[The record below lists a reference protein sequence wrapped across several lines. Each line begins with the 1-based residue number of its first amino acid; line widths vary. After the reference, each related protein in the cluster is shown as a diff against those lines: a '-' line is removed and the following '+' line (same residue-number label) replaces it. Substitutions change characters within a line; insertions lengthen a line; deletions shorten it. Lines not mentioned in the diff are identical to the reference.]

1 MPDKNLLRAVLAGR
15 ARPVLWLAG
24 AFSIAFYWALAE
36 TLIVRSCFNSGFYFS
51 TSFSSALNGRIV
63 FYALA
68 SLAIWALAV
77 LGSRLWRRLR
87 RRDAPLPAV
96 GARGLLVL
104 GAAAAWANLNLVA
117 TYAAHS
123 KLGVPSTNP
132 LLLLAL
138 GGVPALII
146 TAGLF
151 LLITRLWRRFRAA
164 KIALTALAYVALATA
179 VVVAASSYGYKYYR
193 SWSRPVPS
201 DLPDVVL
208 ITLDAWR
215 ADMFSEE
222 RTPNIFNFAQKNA
235 LVFTDARAPSSWTLP
250 SFAATMNGCHTITN
264 AAGVE
269 STVEKRRTWAEVMR
283 DNGYDTFAVL
293 SNPYLDAVR
302 FVHRGFSYYDYVNF
316 NAALSALHFYDTAWY
331 FALRGS
337 IFKPE
342 EPGRTSRR
350 LTEKTLALLR
360 RRTAR
365 PKFIWVHYLDPHYPY
380 QPEAEVLAKEAPGL
394 LDKRDYGTN
403 RGKLSE
409 DNVDIIKALYAYEV
423 ETTDAYVGRL
433 LAEVEAR
440 GNTLTIISSDH
451 GEEFFEHGNSEHR
464 KTVYEEVV
472 RVPLII
478 SPPARERGRPNTRR
492 VSTPTSLVDVAP
504 SVLSFVGLPVP
515 ATMEGRKGLLGSNAP
530 QNPEIYLTFRHPD
543 NRFFGAV
550 IKENKKV
557 IIKTGGEKITDEY
570 FDLGPDPLEQ
580 RPLPL
585 GAQGQEL
592 KRTLTG
598 WLDSRPDFRE
608 EEAEGRLSFGERED
622 LRALGYM

>member
-1 MPDKNLLRAVLAGR
+1 MAGKKSLRAILAKS
-15 ARPVLWLAG
+15 ARPALWLAG

-36 TLIVRSCFNSGFYFS
+36 TLLVRRCFNSGYYFS

-68 SLAIWALAV
+68 SLAIWALLA
-77 LGSRLWRRLR
+77 LGIRSWRRLR
-87 RRDAPLPAV
+87 RRDAPLAAV
-96 GARGLLVL
+96 GGRALLIL

-117 TYAAHS
+117 TYAAYS
-123 KLGVPSTNP
+123 KLGAAISNT

-138 GGVPALII
+138 GGVPAVII
-146 TAGLF
+146 VAALFF
-151 LLITRLWRRFRAA
+151 LLRKLWGRFVAA
-164 KIALTALAYVALATA
+164 KTVLRNLAYVALATA
-179 VVVAASSYGYKYYR
+179 VVVAASSYGYKYYKA
-193 SWSRPVPS
+193 WSRPVPS

-215 ADMFSEE
+215 ADMFLEE
-222 RTPNIFNFAQKNA
+222 RTPNIFEFAQKNA

-264 AAGVE
+264 AMGVE

-302 FVHRGFSYYDYVNF
+302 YVHRGFSHYDYVNF
-316 NAALSALHFYDTAWY
+316 NAVLSAVHFYDTAWY

-337 IFKPE
+337 MFKPE

-360 RRTAR
+360 RSTAR

-380 QPEAEVLAKEAPGL
+380 QPETYVLAKEAPGL

-409 DNVDIIKALYAYEV
+409 ENVDIIKALYAYEV

-433 LAEVEAR
+433 LAELSPR

-451 GEEFFEHGNSEHR
+451 GEEFFEHGNFEHR

-478 SPPARERGRPNTRR
+478 SPPAREPGRPNAGPVT
-492 VSTPTSLVDVAP
+492 TPTSLVDVAP

-515 ATMEGRKGLLGSNAP
+515 ATMEGRKGLLASNAP
-530 QNPEIYLTFRHPD
+530 QNPTIYITFRHPD
-543 NRFFGAV
+543 NRFFGAI
-550 IKENKKV
+550 IKEYKKA
-557 IIKTGGEKITDEY
+557 IIRTEDERVAAEY
-570 FDLGPDPLEQ
+570 FDLGADPLEQ

-585 GAQGQEL
+585 GAQGQKL
-592 KRTLTG
+592 RRTLTG

-622 LRALGYM
+622 LRALGYI

>member
-1 MPDKNLLRAVLAGR
+1 MPGKNPLRTTLAER

-24 AFSIAFYWALAE
+24 TFSIAFYWALAE
-36 TLIVRSCFNSGFYFS
+36 TLIVRRCFNSGLYFS
-51 TSFSSALNGRIV
+51 RSFSSALIGRIV

-68 SLAIWALAV
+68 SLAIWALVA
-77 LGSRLWRRLR
+77 LGVRLWRRLR
-87 RRDAPLPAV
+87 RRDAPLTAV
-96 GARGLLVL
+96 GGRGLLVL
-104 GAAAAWANLNLVA
+104 GVAATWANLNLAA
-117 TYAAHS
+117 TYSAYS
-123 KLGVPSTNP
+123 KLDVPFSNSF
-132 LLLLAL
+132 LLLAL
-138 GGVPALII
+138 GGIPALII
-146 TAGLF
+146 TGGLF
-151 LLITRLWRRFRAA
+151 LFLTWLWRRFKAA
-164 KIALTALAYVALATA
+164 RFALTALGYLALVVA
-179 VVVAASSYGYKYYR
+179 VVVSASSYGYKYYR

-222 RTPNIFNFAQKNA
+222 LTPNIFNFSQKNA
-235 LVFTDARAPSSWTLP
+235 LVFTDTRAPSSWTLP
-250 SFAATMNGCHTITN
+250 TFAAMMNGSHTITN
-264 AAGVE
+264 ATGVE
-269 STVEKRRTWAEVMR
+269 STVETRRTWAEVMR
-283 DNGYDTFAVL
+283 DNGYDTFAVI

-302 FVHRGFSYYDYVNF
+302 FIHRGFSHYDYVNF
-316 NAALSALHFYDTAWY
+316 KAVLSAIHFYDTAWY

-380 QPEAEVLAKEAPGL
+380 QPEADVLAKEAPGL
-394 LDKRDYGTN
+394 LDKRDYGTKRN
-403 RGKLSE
+403 KLSA

-433 LAEVEAR
+433 LAELPAR
-440 GNTLTIISSDH
+440 ANTLTIISSDH
-451 GEEFFEHGNSEHR
+451 GEEFFEHGNIEHR
-464 KTVYEEVV
+464 KTVYEEVA

-478 SPPARERGRPNTRR
+478 SPPARERDRPNTRR
-492 VSTPTSLVDVAP
+492 VTTPTSLVDIAP

-515 ATMEGRKGLLGSNAP
+515 ATMDGRKGLLASNAP
-530 QNPEIYLTFRHPD
+530 QNPEIYLTFRHPK
-543 NRFFGAV
+543 NYFFSAI

-557 IIKTGGEKITDEY
+557 IIKIEGERITDEY
-570 FDLGPDPLEQ
+570 FDLGADPLEQ

-585 GAQGQEL
+585 DAQGREL
-592 KRTLTG
+592 KRTLLE
-598 WLDSRPDFRE
+598 WLASRPDFRE
-608 EEAEGRLSFGERED
+608 EAAEGRLSFGERED
-622 LRALGYM
+622 LRALGYI

>member
-1 MPDKNLLRAVLAGR
+1 MAGKKALRTILAER
-15 ARPVLWLAG
+15 ARPALWLAG

-36 TLIVRSCFNSGFYFS
+36 TLIVRRCFNSGFYFS

-68 SLAIWALAV
+68 SLAIWVLLAL
-77 LGSRLWRRLR
+77 GIKSWRRLR
-87 RRDAPLPAV
+87 RRDVRLPPV

-104 GAAAAWANLNLVA
+104 GGAAAWANLNLVA
-117 TYAAHS
+117 AYAAYS
-123 KLGVPSTNP
+123 KLGVAFSSPF
-132 LLLLAL
+132 LLLAL
-138 GGVPALII
+138 GGVPALVIV
-146 TAGLF
+146 AGLF
-151 LLITRLWRRFRAA
+151 VFLTRFWRRFKAA
-164 KIALTALAYVALATA
+164 RVALTALGYLALVVA
-179 VVVAASSYGYKYYR
+179 VVVSVSSYGYKYYKA
-193 SWSRPVPS
+193 WKRPVPS
-201 DLPDVVL
+201 DLPDVIL

-222 RTPNIFNFAQKNA
+222 LTPNIFNFAQKNA

-250 SFAATMNGCHTITN
+250 TFAATMNGSHTITN
-264 AAGVE
+264 AMGVE
-269 STVEKRRTWAEVMR
+269 STVETRRTWAEVMR

-302 FVHRGFSYYDYVNF
+302 FVHRGFSHYDYVNF
-316 NAALSALHFYDTAWY
+316 NAVLSAIHFYDTAWY

-337 IFKPE
+337 IFEPE

-380 QPEAEVLAKEAPGL
+380 QPEADVLAKEAPGL

-423 ETTDAYVGRL
+423 ETTDSYVGRL
-433 LAEVEAR
+433 LAEVAAR
-440 GNTLTIISSDH
+440 ANTLTIISSDH
-451 GEEFFEHGNSEHR
+451 GEEFFEHGHFEHR
-464 KTVYEEVV
+464 KTVYEEVA

-478 SPPARERGRPNTRR
+478 SPPARDRDRSNARR
-492 VSTPTSLVDVAP
+492 VTTPTSLVDVAP

-515 ATMEGRKGLLGSNAP
+515 ATMDGRKGLLASNAP

-543 NRFFGAV
+543 NRFFGAIV
-550 IKENKKV
+550 KENKKA
-557 IIKTGGEKITDEY
+557 IIKIEEERITDEY
-570 FDLGPDPLEQ
+570 FDLGADPLEQ

-585 GAQGQEL
+585 NAQGQEL
-592 KRTLTG
+592 KRTLIG
-598 WLDSRPDFRE
+598 WLASRPDFRE
-608 EEAEGRLSFGERED
+608 EAAEGRLSFGERED
-622 LRALGYM
+622 LRALGYI